1 MAVSEEWIKNRAYA
15 LWEEEGRPHGKD
27 TEHWERAA
35 QEYQSMN
42 GAPKKAAS
50 ARKPKATEAVAADAM
65 TAPTEEAPTKTK
77 PAARA
82 KAAPKVKEASATADA
97 PKKRTRKSPAA

>member
-35 QEYQSMN
+35 QEYTSMN
-42 GAPKKAAS
+42 GAAQTAKP
-50 ARKPKATEAVAADAM
+50 ARKTKASEAKTPKTATAAEVSEPPA
-65 TAPTEEAPTKTK
+65 KTK
-77 PAARA
+77 PAARK
-82 KAAPKVKEASATADA
+82 KAAPKGEDADA
-97 PKKRTRKSPAA
+97 NPAPTKRTRKTPAA